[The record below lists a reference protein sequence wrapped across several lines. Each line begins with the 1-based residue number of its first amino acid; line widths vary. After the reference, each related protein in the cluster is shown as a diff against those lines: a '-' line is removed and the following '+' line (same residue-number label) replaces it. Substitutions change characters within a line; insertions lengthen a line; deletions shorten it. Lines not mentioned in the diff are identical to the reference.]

1 MKHSQLEEIAW
12 FSELDHLTKA
22 QLVLD
27 IDVVDFEPGD
37 KIFEQGDAVSSVH
50 YFVSG
55 AFQRELDGRLVSAS
69 NLEVSQEDDPPEQ
82 ALGFLGHEV
91 AANGEQQHP
100 FSLIAL
106 TSGTMLSIDQDAF
119 TCLIAE
125 NYDLRSAVFRSIIFS
140 DTSILDEYRKER
152 KDASISWAKEIWW
165 ILALVLPIINYY
177 LLSVNTTIDPGQI
190 VFSSLVLASLA
201 LWIGEVVP
209 VFAPAITILIGLAL
223 LNIAPQEVVLSGF
236 GNQSFLF
243 MISLFVIGGLI
254 KQSGLAFRLCLLI
267 LRRAPQTKVSLGLIM
282 FFMALFLNPILPS
295 ASSRTNILAPILT
308 DMKRNLRLQDRSP
321 LFTLMTVAMWAGIS
335 TFSFVFISA
344 KSDNLI
350 LFALLPNQVRESF
363 GYGEWIYHSLAIAVP
378 FILFCMVTLAFMF
391 RKCSRFEISRDLILT
406 QLTFLGP
413 LTTLEYAAMGS
424 ITIFLVGTATLAIHG
439 FNSVWISLM
448 ILCYLLF
455 TGIVKGND
463 IKSLVDWPFL
473 LFLSSIVGLS
483 SSIPYSDFDD
493 LLTGSMQGFGTLI
506 SYNLYLFVLVFA
518 AIVYVL
524 RLFLPGKLCGPLLAT
539 IFIPLFSGENV
550 NPWILCMCCLVFT
563 DAAFFPY
570 QHPALSSFLG
580 TIRSDQSLD
589 RQAFWQASWVINI
602 FRIAAVL
609 LAIPVWQLSGIS

>member
-1 MKHSQLEEIAW
+1 MKHSQLEEISW

-27 IDVVDFEPGD
+27 IEVVNFAPGD
-37 KIFEQGDAVSSVH
+37 KIFEQGDAVNSVH

-55 AFQRELDGRLVSAS
+55 LLQKELDGRLVSTN
-69 NLEVSQEDDPPEQ
+69 NLEHAQDDEIPDQ
-82 ALGFLGHEV
+82 TLGFLGHEV
-91 AANGEQQHP
+91 AAYGDQSHP
-100 FSLIAL
+100 FTLIAT
-106 TSGTMLSIDQDAF
+106 TSGTMLSINQDAF

-125 NYDLRSAVFRSIIFS
+125 NYDLRSAVYRSIIFG
-140 DTSILDEYRKER
+140 DTAILDQYRKE
-152 KDASISWAKEIWW
+152 KKEGSISWTKEIWW
-165 ILALVLPIINYY
+165 ILALVLPLINYY
-177 LLSVNTTIDPGQI
+177 FLSVNTSIDTGQI
-190 VFSSLVLASLA
+190 IFSSLVLASLA

-209 VFAPAITILIGLAL
+209 VFAPAITILIGLVL

-267 LRRAPQTKVSLGLIM
+267 LKRAPQTKSSLGLIM

-321 LFTLMTVAMWAGIS
+321 LFTLMTVSMWAGIS

-350 LFALLPNQVRESF
+350 LFALLPNQVRDSF

-378 FILFCMVTLAFMF
+378 FGLLCIFALAFLF
-391 RKCSRFEISRDLILT
+391 KKCSRFEISRDLIST

-424 ITIFLVGTATLAIHG
+424 IFIFLVGTATLAIHG
-439 FNSVWISLM
+439 FSSVWVSLM

-455 TGIVKGND
+455 TGIVKGGD
-463 IKSLVDWPFL
+463 VKSLVDWPFL

-493 LLTGSMQGFGTLI
+493 LLTNSMQGFGSLI

-518 AIVYVL
+518 GIVYLL

-539 IFIPLFSGENV
+539 IFIPLFSAENV
-550 NPWILCMCCLVFT
+550 NPWILCMCCLMFT

-589 RQAFWQASWVINI
+589 RQSFWKANWVINV